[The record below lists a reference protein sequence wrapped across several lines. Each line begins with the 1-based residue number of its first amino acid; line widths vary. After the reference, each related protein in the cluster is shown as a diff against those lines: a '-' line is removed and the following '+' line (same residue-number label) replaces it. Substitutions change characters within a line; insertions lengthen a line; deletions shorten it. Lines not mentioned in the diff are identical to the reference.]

1 MARKV
6 EMRLME
12 LAVMQEDV
20 RGVIEFLGR
29 QENFEFQ
36 FHQGEGSGGV
46 LSHKELFD
54 KLQHARSY
62 LGLDD
67 LREYRDDSVFPSAE
81 DVERAQAIVSSVDD
95 LRRQERELKSA
106 ISTAVFSEQLSVS
119 LGLAGSDAEVSG
131 GDSAGSAEEGLAE
144 AMELL
149 KQQEQEYRAVKEAE
163 VDEKIN
169 AGRKELIESYGKD
182 LHRLLG
188 RFSLGASIQQVESC
202 LESTEFVYK
211 IAGWVALVDVKK
223 LTEELDS
230 LTKGRLAI
238 CLYRPDEIPGIA
250 EGREEIPVQFKHNK
264 FVASFERML
273 FSYGTPRYG
282 TIDVT
287 PLMAFFYPFLFGI
300 MFGDAG
306 QGLVFLVVGILLSAR
321 VIKRFPAWNKFG
333 PIFISLGC
341 TSTIMGVLTGE
352 FFANSEVLVP
362 LSRYI
367 TGLYGHPHDHILHLM
382 PSSDTI
388 GTVFMF
394 FGFTLL
400 VGFIMNSIGL
410 IINMINQVS
419 LGHPA
424 KALLGKNGLC
434 GAVFFWYVIFMA
446 IRVLVFKSSIF
457 VGDWIVIGLSLAGAA
472 FAHPIERLIS
482 GERPIFEDGLGS
494 GVILCAVEVMEV
506 VSGYMSNTVSFLRVG
521 AFGLAHAVLGFIIF
535 TMSQMAGGIGGLAI
549 AIVGNLIVIFLEGMI
564 VAIQVARLHYYE
576 FFSKFFTETGRE
588 FKPFRFQYK
597 DAG

>member
-20 RGVIEFLGR
+20 RCVIEFLGR
-29 QENFEFQ
+29 QEKFEFQ
-36 FHQGEGSGGV
+36 FHQGEGSGGT
-46 LSHKELFD
+46 LSYKELFD

-67 LREYRDDSVFPSAE
+67 LCGYRDDSVFPSAS
-81 DVERAQAIVSSVDD
+81 DVEQAKAIISSVDG
-95 LRRQERELKSA
+95 LRQQERELKSA
-106 ISTAVFSEQLSVS
+106 ISSTVFSERLSVS
-119 LGLAGSDAEVSG
+119 LGLVGQDTGASG
-131 GDSAGSAEEGLAE
+131 AAPVESAEGLAE

-149 KQQEQEYRAVKEAE
+149 KQQEQEYRSAREAE
-163 VDEKIN
+163 VDEKIK
-169 AGRKELIESYGKD
+169 AERKGLIATHGED

-188 RFSLGASIQQVESC
+188 RFSLGANIQQVESC

-211 IAGWVALVDVKK
+211 IAGWIALVDVKK
-223 LTEELDS
+223 LSEDLDK

-238 CLYRPDEIPGIA
+238 YLYRPDEVPGIA

-282 TIDVT
+282 TVDVT

-306 QGLVFLVVGILLSAR
+306 QGLVFLVVGILLSAGI
-321 VIKRFPAWNKFG
+321 IKKFPAWNKFG

-352 FFANSEVLVP
+352 FFANSKVLVP

-410 IINMINQVS
+410 IINMINQIS

-434 GAVFFWYVIFMA
+434 GAVFFWYVIFMV
-446 IRVLVFKSSIF
+446 IRVVAFKSSIF
-457 VGDWIVIGLSLAGAA
+457 VGDWIVIGLSLAGAC
-472 FAHPIERLIS
+472 FAHPIERVIE
-482 GERPIFEDGLGS
+482 GKRPVFEDGLGS
-494 GVILCAVEVMEV
+494 GIIVCVVEVMEV

-535 TMSQMAGGIGGLAI
+535 TLSQMVGGIGGLAI
-549 AIVGNLIVIFLEGMI
+549 AIVGNAIVIFLEGMI